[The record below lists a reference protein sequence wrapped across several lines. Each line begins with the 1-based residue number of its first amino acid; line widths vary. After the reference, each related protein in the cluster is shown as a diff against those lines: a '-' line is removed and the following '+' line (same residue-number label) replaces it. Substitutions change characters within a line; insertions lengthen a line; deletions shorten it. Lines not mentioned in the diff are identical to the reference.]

1 MGKGNLVYYQF
12 AGEIGQLMKPSIL
25 VVDDDEVMR
34 ETLSDVLKKRG
45 YEIFSAGSGTET
57 ISVIK
62 KNIIDLVLLD
72 MRLPDEDGLEVLKK
86 IKELD
91 TDILVIIMTAYSDVQ
106 TAVSA
111 MKSGAYHYIN
121 KPFELEE
128 LKLLIEKGLE
138 TKSLIN
144 EVRRLYR
151 AQKGKNQNN
160 YLHGTSP
167 QIQYVKELIDTISK
181 TYKTSVLIQGE
192 SGTGKELAANA
203 IHDQGQRC
211 SHPMMKIN
219 CSAIPDALL
228 ESELFGYER
237 GAFTDAK
244 NTKKGLFELADGG
257 TVFLDEIGEMKPFL
271 QSKILRFLE
280 TQSFMRV
287 GGEREI
293 KVDVRII
300 TATNRDLEKM
310 VREGIFRKDLYYRLK
325 VMVIDMPPLRDRGEE
340 DILLL
345 SNLFIEEN
353 NKEYGKQVRGFSEEG
368 KRLVLDYDWPGN
380 VRELR
385 NVVERAMIL
394 SGQKWI
400 TPDQLP
406 FELKQRKSDGPSGLD
421 SELMEGVEALSLEG
435 IEKIYISRILK
446 KLEWNKSKAAKLL
459 GITRTTLREKIRRY
473 QLSHQQPN
481 G

>member
-1 MGKGNLVYYQF
+1 MGKRDLFHHQF
-12 AGEIGQLMKPSIL
+12 AGEGGESMKPSIL
-25 VVDDDEVMR
+25 IVDDDEVMR
-34 ETLSDVLKKRG
+34 ETLSDVLKKRA
-45 YEIFSAGSGTET
+45 YEVVAAGSGNGAL
-57 ISVIK
+57 SAIK
-62 KNIIDLVLLD
+62 KTIIDLVLLD
-72 MRLPDEDGLEVLKK
+72 MKLPDLDGLEVLKK
-86 IKELD
+86 IKEFD
-91 TDILVIIMTAYSDVQ
+91 TEILVIMMTAYSDVQ

-144 EVRRLYR
+144 EVRRLR
-151 AQKGKNQNN
+151 RQQKGDTLNIHI
-160 YLHGTSP
+160 HGVSP
-167 QIQYVKELIDTISK
+167 QIQNVRELIAMISQ
-181 TYKTSVLIQGE
+181 TQKTSVLIQGE

-203 IHDQGQRC
+203 VHYNSKR
-211 SHPMMKIN
+211 SHRPLMKIN
-219 CSAIPDALL
+219 CSAIPDSLL
-228 ESELFGYER
+228 ESELFGYEK

-257 TVFLDEIGEMKPFL
+257 TVFLDEIGDMKPFL

-300 TATNRDLEKM
+300 AATNKDLETL
-310 VREGIFRKDLYYRLK
+310 VREGTFRKDLYYRLK
-325 VMVIDMPPLRDRGEE
+325 VVVVEMPPLRERPE

-345 SNLFIEEN
+345 SNLFVEEN
-353 NKEYGKQVRGFSEEG
+353 NREHGKSVKGLTGEARKLMTQ
-368 KRLVLDYDWPGN
+368 YHWPGN

-394 SGQKWI
+394 TDQETI
-400 TPDQLP
+400 NHEQLP
-406 FELKQRKSDGPSGLD
+406 FELRNREGYADGAANPAPLES
-421 SELMEGVEALSLEG
+421 SEDFSLEAM
-435 IEKIYISRILK
+435 EKVHISRVLK

-459 GITRTTLREKIRRY
+459 GVSRATLREKIRRY
-473 QLSHQQPN
+473 SLAN
-481 G
+481 T